1 MLENKGDDNTE
12 KNHELH
18 ALISVGEKDIFK
30 SEDIVGYSDPITGLC
45 QLLFEKG
52 SECVHGVEE
61 ECEPGTKSCITKL

>member
-1 MLENKGDDNTE
+1 MKFFGM
-12 KNHELH
+12 
-18 ALISVGEKDIFK
+18 KDEVLFFK

-61 ECEPGTKSCITKL
+61 ECEPATKCW